1 MSTDNSFTHHT
12 SRLHHAQTLT
22 YTNLHY
28 FFVPVG
34 SLKQTRQLNLWGF
47 VRTGKKIWRHNQS
60 LFHRDR
66 PFLMKKIERT
76 ALKSS
81 PPSSDPLIGTT
92 VVTTATVPVV
102 DSSLDSINALIIAG
116 GGIPI
121 TQQFTSDELL
131 YLADMFEEDETIIS
145 SIM

>member
-1 MSTDNSFTHHT
+1 
-12 SRLHHAQTLT
+12 
-22 YTNLHY
+22 
-28 FFVPVG
+28 
-34 SLKQTRQLNLWGF
+34 
-47 VRTGKKIWRHNQS
+47 
-60 LFHRDR
+60 
-66 PFLMKKIERT
+66 MKKIERT

-92 VVTTATVPVV
+92 VVTTITAMPVES
-102 DSSLDSINALIIAG
+102 DSSLDSMNALIIAG

-131 YLADMFEEDETIIS
+131 YLADLFEEDENIIS